1 MISVFWILG
10 TALVVFLPYMY
21 LVLLGYVVK
30 GLPLGFIAAI
40 VPLYISETIPSG
52 RKGSSL
58 SAIYSFYG
66 IGASMM
72 TWIAFFLPTV
82 FGAMETFKLASAIE
96 AAPATCLFLLT
107 FILPES
113 PKWLAMHSRW
123 SEASRNLLRIQN
135 YEKRKQKTPTTEIE
149 VSNDKLHVLNAYT
162 TRDRIKACTYSNLFG
177 KRYWKQTF
185 IGVLTQCIVQF
196 TCIEIVMNQFW
207 YISKVC
213 GIVGSYLSI
222 LKATNY
228 GLLALF
234 TIFPSLLLDSCRRKD
249 VLVFGLIILGG
260 IYFLIWS
267 ILFFYGFPPN
277 PSEKI
282 LNSPFYVQVSGEAAS
297 LILAT
302 FMFLT
307 AIFASIVGPASWLY
321 TSEIFNGPARAKGMG
336 ICMGAG
342 LVVHAGTELSFKPL
356 SRLLGP
362 WMFFV
367 LGIFSFGGGIIVMCF
382 PETRDLSDLQ
392 VETLFEPFS
401 IEEKTQLI
409 ELGDKDIGPIDCEEK
424 LEKVKTQEREE
435 CIEHEHF
442 QVRSVA
448 SILEKSKLERRE
460 KQNDHTTRDPESSEE
475 LPMFSEVDL
484 NFVQSKLQVL
494 QSSPVQSMALSE
506 KFATIENSR
515 EPSIHTVKE
524 SLYTS
529 ALSDPKTDFSQN
541 HIPSFESTSI
551 AEVGTFHNYLIN
563 TESIHDSDNFFY
575 GSNERSD
582 DSGVGY
588 KNHSYFHSDENKEV
602 KYFPNIVRSKL
613 KRGLFL
619 IQPTEQEKE
628 ILKRKQSRASKL
640 K

>member
-1 MISVFWILG
+1 
-10 TALVVFLPYMY
+10 MY
-21 LVLLGYVVK
+21 LVLLGHVVK
-30 GLPLGFIAAI
+30 GFPLGFIAAI

-72 TWIAFFLPTV
+72 TLISFFLPKA

-96 AAPATCLFLLT
+96 AAPAIFLFLFS

-113 PKWLAMHSRW
+113 PKWLAMHSKW

-135 YEKRKQKTPTTEIE
+135 YEKRIQKTPTTEVE
-149 VSNDKLHVLNAYT
+149 VSNGKLHVLNAYNKL
-162 TRDRIKACTYSNLFG
+162 DRIKVCTYSNLFG

-196 TCIEIVMNQFW
+196 TCIEIIMHQFW
-207 YISKVC
+207 YISKIC

-222 LKATNY
+222 LQATNY
-228 GLLALF
+228 GTLALF
-234 TIFPSLLLDSCRRKD
+234 TIFPSFLLDSCRRKD

-260 IYFLIWS
+260 MYFLIWFT
-267 ILFFYGFPPN
+267 LFFYGIPPS

-282 LNSPFYVQVSGEAAS
+282 LSSPFYIQVSGEAAS

-307 AIFASIVGPASWLY
+307 AIFASTVGPASWLY
-321 TSEIFNGPARAKGMG
+321 TSEIFNGPARVKGMG

-342 LVVHAGTELSFKPL
+342 LAVHAGTALSFKPL

-382 PETRDLSDLQ
+382 PETRDLSELQ
-392 VETLFEPFS
+392 VETLFEPLS

-409 ELGDKDIGPIDCEEK
+409 ESEDKDIGPIDCEEN
-424 LEKVKTQEREE
+424 LDKVKTQEREE
-435 CIEHEHF
+435 HIEQLQF
-442 QVRSVA
+442 QVRKVA
-448 SILEKSKLERRE
+448 SILEKSKFERRE
-460 KQNDHTTRDPESSEE
+460 KQNDHKTHDLESSEE

-484 NFVQSKLQVL
+484 NFVQSKVQIL
-494 QSSPVQSMALSE
+494 QSSPVQSIALSE
-506 KFATIENSR
+506 KIATIENSR

-524 SLYTS
+524 SLYIS
-529 ALSDPKTDFSQN
+529 ALLDPKTDFSQN

-551 AEVGTFHNYLIN
+551 AGVGKFHNYLIS
-563 TESIHDSDNFFY
+563 TESIHDSDNVVY
-575 GSNERSD
+575 DRNERLD
-582 DSGVGY
+582 DTGVGN
-588 KNHSYFHSDENKEV
+588 KNHSYFHSDEEV
-602 KYFPNIVRSKL
+602 KYFPTIIRAKL

-619 IQPTEQEKE
+619 TQPTEQEKE
-628 ILKRKQSRASKL
+628 ILKRKQSRASKS